1 MDEERKLRA
10 LVIAQQYQIAH
21 HTKAIPDNPSKCS
34 SCGSLAESKCKRCLR
49 GNEYEVTIPHLGPGM
64 KTALY

>member
-21 HTKAIPDNPSKCS
+21 HTPVILDNLRKCS
-34 SCGSLAESKCKRCLR
+34 SCGSLTDSKCQRCSR
-49 GNEYEVTIPHLGPGM
+49 ANDYEVTIPHLGPGWL
-64 KTALY
+64 K